1 MKTNFIHSDF
11 LLESPL
17 ARTLYHEYV
26 EGLPIADYHNHL
38 VPSELASDR
47 RFDDIGQLWVAS
59 DPYKHR
65 AMRLH
70 GENESVITGPA
81 TTREKFEAWA
91 RTLPHT
97 LGNPL
102 FHWSA
107 MEMKNV
113 FGLIGKRSVC
123 IRRRVAPK
131 MRHYVFIEYKM
142 RFECSYP
149 FRNINHAYS
158 PFIPSGTGKRCSVQ
172 RLVRYIL

>member
-1 MKTNFIHSDF
+1 MKIDFINSDF

-17 ARTLYHEYV
+17 AQTLYHDYV

-38 VPSELASDR
+38 NPIELASNH
-47 RFDDIGQLWVAS
+47 RFGDIGELWVAS

-70 GENESVITGPA
+70 GENESVISGSA
-81 TTREKFEAWA
+81 STREKFGAWS

-107 MEMKNV
+107 MEMKGV
-113 FGLIGKRSVC
+113 FGMEQMPDPTCTDKVWSAC
-123 IRRRVAPK
+123 NHSPK
-131 MRHYVFIEYKM
+131 MHQVLLPQRQDTLQGSLESQVF
-142 RFECSYP
+142 
-149 FRNINHAYS
+149 
-158 PFIPSGTGKRCSVQ
+158 PSTLAQ
-172 RLVRYIL
+172 ILTQNRLLAKV

>member
-1 MKTNFIHSDF
+1 MKTDFINSDF

-17 ARTLYHEYV
+17 ACTLYHEYV

-38 VPSELASDR
+38 SPAELASDR

-65 AMRLH
+65 SMRLH
-70 GENESVITGPA
+70 GEPESVITGPA
-81 TTREKFEAWA
+81 TTREKFDAWA

-113 FGLIGKRSVC
+113 FGLDEMPDAEC
-123 IRRRVAPK
+123 ADRVWNA
-131 MRHYVFIEYKM
+131 
-142 RFECSYP
+142 C
-149 FRNINHAYS
+149 N
-158 PFIPSGTGKRCSVQ
+158 
-172 RLVRYIL
+172 